1 MRISDWSSDVCS
13 SDLVLASAHST
24 GALISATLAT
34 SFGTNIVAADQYIAI
49 VVPGRIYRS
58 EYAKR
63 GLAPVNL
70 SRALEDAGTITS
82 PLIPWNTCGAYM
94 AAALAVAT
102 FDYPPYPLFN
112 LGIERRPCGKN
123 VCQTV

>member
-1 MRISDWSSDVCS
+1 MAFGAVMEKAGLLERLIRG
-13 SDLVLASAHST
+13 VLASAHST

-63 GLAPVNL
+63 GMAPVNL
-70 SRALEDAGTITS
+70 SRALEDAGTS
-82 PLIPWNTCGAYM
+82 SE
-94 AAALAVAT
+94 
-102 FDYPPYPLFN
+102 
-112 LGIERRPCGKN
+112 ERRVGKECGS
-123 VCQTV
+123 TGRSRWSPDH